1 MDETQHFCLRWN
13 NYQSSITSAFENLRD
28 DEDFVDVTLACE
40 GRSIKA
46 HRVVLSAC
54 SPYFRDL
61 LKSTPCKH
69 PVILLQ
75 DVNFLDLH
83 SLVEFIYHGEVNV
96 HQKSLQSFL
105 KTAEVLRVSGLTQQQ
120 AEETHSQLAHIQNL
134 ANAANATRTPHNAH
148 HIAPHDEPA
157 LYSRSS
163 GSPPPP
169 PPTQQ
174 LPLASTHINS
184 QLFKRSMAMLR
195 RERHNSTPSA
205 EDSNNAMKRLR
216 GPDNGLPSSSNNS
229 PEIVHPRSSS
239 PQLTPADFS
248 TIKHNNNNT
257 PPLKDEKRNGPS
269 GNGNNGNSD
278 TGNGNGNANSD
289 KVGGSL
295 TASPLTRTA
304 DDVKSEPME
313 LVCSNNNPTAVD
325 EHSNDSTGEHEAN
338 RSISGEGGKGSLS
351 SGNDEEIDNNM
362 QQHPPPPYLMSPAES
377 KLFPP
382 GPFNFP
388 MSGLDPAALAGFN
401 SQLQSAAE
409 LSVSPQGGSTNL
421 LGGVSPNA
429 SSSSNQK
436 LQHEQLHH
444 SSTTTTNTTTT
455 TNNTTATGTATSIT
469 HQFHSHHQ
477 QQQQQQQHQ
486 HLHHHHHQQQQSS
499 SPHHQQQQQQH
510 HHQQQ
515 QQLFAHHLRN
525 ERDPDR
531 LTTTACSPHSPEHR
545 MPKRPASEQSHHI
558 HAHHS
563 TASSPSSVIASTPPP
578 LPPPQHMKPPS
589 PHHSHQHPHFG
600 HQQLSLGMLPSHH
613 LHAHHDLAVSA
624 AHHHHHMSRTGSPMD
639 HHHLLHHRRSSL
651 SPSPTGR
658 GSAGSAAGILSST
671 RGGDMVGGSSRLLLP
686 LPLNACHRCDV
697 CGKLL
702 STKLTL
708 KRHKEQQHLQPL
720 NNAVCNL
727 CHKVFRTLNSLN
739 NHKSIYHRRQ
749 KNHHSYFHHS
759 SAVGG
764 GVAGSSPSSRL
775 HQSLSSL
782 SAAAVAN
789 NGVGAGGNGN
799 AVAAAAAAAAAA
811 AELLL
816 SPIVGAAAVA
826 GGGGSGA
833 GPTVQLSHAG
843 QQQSSP
849 NMVKPCMDFL

>member
-120 AEETHSQLAHIQNL
+120 AEETHSQLAQIQNL
-134 ANAANATRTPHNAH
+134 ANAANATRPPHNTH
-148 HIAPHDEPA
+148 HNALHEESV

-169 PPTQQ
+169 PPSQQ

-195 RERHNSTPSA
+195 RERNNSTPSA

-229 PEIVHPRSSS
+229 PEIVHQRSSS

-257 PPLKDEKRNGPS
+257 PPLKEEKRNGPS
-269 GNGNNGNSD
+269 GNGNNGNANSD
-278 TGNGNGNANSD
+278 TGNGNGIANSD
-289 KVGGSL
+289 KVSGSL
-295 TASPLTRTA
+295 TSSPLTRTA

-313 LVCSNNNPTAVD
+313 LVCSNNNPTVVD

-338 RSISGEGGKGSLS
+338 RSSSGDGGKGSLS

-362 QQHPPPPYLMSPAES
+362 PPHPPPSYMMSPAES

-409 LSVSPQGGSTNL
+409 LSVSPQGN
-421 LGGVSPNA
+421 SPK
-429 SSSSNQK
+429 K
-436 LQHEQLHH
+436 LF
-444 SSTTTTNTTTT
+444 SC
-455 TNNTTATGTATSIT
+455 
-469 HQFHSHHQ
+469 
-477 QQQQQQQHQ
+477 
-486 HLHHHHHQQQQSS
+486 HL
-499 SPHHQQQQQQH
+499 
-510 HHQQQ
+510 
-515 QQLFAHHLRN
+515 
-525 ERDPDR
+525 
-531 LTTTACSPHSPEHR
+531 
-545 MPKRPASEQSHHI
+545 
-558 HAHHS
+558 
-563 TASSPSSVIASTPPP
+563 
-578 LPPPQHMKPPS
+578 
-589 PHHSHQHPHFG
+589 
-600 HQQLSLGMLPSHH
+600 
-613 LHAHHDLAVSA
+613 
-624 AHHHHHMSRTGSPMD
+624 
-639 HHHLLHHRRSSL
+639 
-651 SPSPTGR
+651 
-658 GSAGSAAGILSST
+658 
-671 RGGDMVGGSSRLLLP
+671 
-686 LPLNACHRCDV
+686 

-702 STKLTL
+702 CSKASL
-708 KRHKEQQHLQPL
+708 KRHIADKHALRQEEYRCIICER
-720 NNAVCNL
+720 VYCS
-727 CHKVFRTLNSLN
+727 RNSLMTHIYTY
-739 NHKSIYHRRQ
+739 HKSRPGEMEMKDIKLYHPF
-749 KNHHSYFHHS
+749 NS
-759 SAVGG
+759 S
-764 GVAGSSPSSRL
+764 
-775 HQSLSSL
+775 
-782 SAAAVAN
+782 
-789 NGVGAGGNGN
+789 
-799 AVAAAAAAAAAA
+799 
-811 AELLL
+811 
-816 SPIVGAAAVA
+816 I
-826 GGGGSGA
+826 
-833 GPTVQLSHAG
+833 
-843 QQQSSP
+843 
-849 NMVKPCMDFL
+849 